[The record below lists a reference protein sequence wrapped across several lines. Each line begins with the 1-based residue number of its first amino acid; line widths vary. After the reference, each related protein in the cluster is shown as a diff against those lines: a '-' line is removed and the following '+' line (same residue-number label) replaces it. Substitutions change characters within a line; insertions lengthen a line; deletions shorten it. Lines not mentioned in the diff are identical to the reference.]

1 MQVYL
6 CKYTYI
12 LISINIL
19 ISLGIII
26 SISILVSILMK
37 CHQWLGM
44 KMKGVKGFVMVI
56 G

>member
-26 SISILVSILMK
+26 SISILVSILASILMA
-37 CHQWLGM
+37 GNEDE
-44 KMKGVKGFVMVI
+44 GS
-56 G
+56 